1 MSEMTRP
8 ILLATDL
15 GPAGEVAAQRAIDLA
30 VATGRPLVALHVLDL
45 AGLPS
50 AARDVVA
57 SIREGAQA
65 RLSAVVDQ
73 AAKRGVDAKGDL
85 REGRTAREIV
95 RGVKRWHAALVAVG
109 PHAPNPVGDLIVG
122 TTLRRIL
129 QRVDCPVLVPQ
140 GKAKLPYAR
149 ALAMT
154 DFSEHSVAALYGA
167 LPWLGKGAEVQVLHA
182 FGVADYPV
190 ALPELGLGVEAI
202 AALERLAARQV
213 KDFVDGIRSGS
224 VRLLPRVEVG
234 PAAAVARA
242 IAQADDVPLVIVGS
256 RGQGRVAAAMLG
268 STAER
273 VLRVAGRDVLV
284 VPAR

>member
-15 GPAGEVAAQRAIDLA
+15 GPAGEVAGKRAVDLA
-30 VATGRPLVALHVLDL
+30 AATGRPLVVLHILDL
-45 AGLPS
+45 AGLPA

-57 SIREGAQA
+57 SIRDGAQT
-65 RLSAVVDQ
+65 RLDALVKQ
-73 AAKRGVDAKGDL
+73 AAKRGVDARAEL
-85 REGRTAREIV
+85 REGRAAREIA
-95 RGVKRWHAALVAVG
+95 RAVKRWHAALVVVG
-109 PHAPNPVGDLIVG
+109 PHAPNTVGDIIVG
-122 TTLRRIL
+122 TTLRRVL
-129 QRVDCPVLVPQ
+129 QRVECPVLVPQ
-140 GKAKLPYAR
+140 GKALPPYAK

-154 DFSEHSVAALYGA
+154 DFSEQSVAALYGA
-167 LPWLGKGAEVQVLHA
+167 LPWLAKGAEVQVLHA
-182 FGVADYPV
+182 FGVADYPI
-190 ALPELGLGVEAI
+190 ALPELGLGAEAI

-213 KDFVDGIRSGS
+213 KDFVDGIRGGS
-224 VRLLPRVEVG
+224 ARLRPRVEVG

-273 VLRVAGRDVLV
+273 VLRVVGRDVLV
-284 VPAR
+284 VPTR